1 MSESSSE
8 DKEARRGV
16 LERHFHTLALSLI
29 TAGVVYLGSFV
40 VQAREDAVRS
50 AAQQQTTT
58 QQLVALTAEVAGLR
72 AQLSAMQ
79 VSYVPRDDFKDHET
93 RIRHLEGRR
102 P

>member
-1 MSESSSE
+1 MDNREE
-8 DKEARRGV
+8 KRGV
-16 LERHFHTLALSLI
+16 IERHFHSVALSLI
-29 TAGVVYLGSFV
+29 TAGIVYLGSFV

-50 AAQQQTTT
+50 AAQQSTTT

-72 AQLSAMQ
+72 GQLSAMQ
-79 VSYVPRDDFKDHET
+79 VAYVPRDDFKDHET